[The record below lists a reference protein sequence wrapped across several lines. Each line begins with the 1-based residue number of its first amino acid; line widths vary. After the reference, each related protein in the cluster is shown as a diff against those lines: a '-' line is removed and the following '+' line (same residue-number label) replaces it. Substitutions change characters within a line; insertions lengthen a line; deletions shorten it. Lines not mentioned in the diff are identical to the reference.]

1 MRNLASCICAL
12 LIVFFAL
19 APGASAQE
27 EGQDDASEYVR
38 PGFYVGGGGGVGFPI
53 VWDNDFDDDL
63 TKLASTLSFQNGN
76 SNIVAIDGAD
86 RALMQLITVDG
97 TDIDDD
103 YRFGVNG
110 VVGYRAG
117 PRAAF
122 ELEGEWL
129 IGSNKSNL
137 DINNST
143 GTHTVEVDKIWT
155 ITANVK
161 AYLPFITGRFQP
173 FGKFGVGLRHSRLI
187 TDIATFGLTTTNVDA
202 DLVVPADFIIK
213 TTESSL
219 DGALRWGAGIDIYA
233 TPNFLTE
240 INATYVVP
248 FADVGSL
255 HSDYVSIQWRLIYRF

>member
-1 MRNLASCICAL
+1 MRNLARCICAL

-27 EGQDDASEYVR
+27 EGQDDASEFVR
-38 PGFYVGGGGGVGFPI
+38 AGFYVGGGGSARFPI
-53 VWDNDFDDDL
+53 NWDRDFDDDL
-63 TKLASTLSFQNGN
+63 TELASQLSLGN
-76 SNIVAIDGAD
+76 AAAALSVIDSTATASK
-86 RALMQLITVDG
+86 RLITVDG
-97 TDIDDD
+97 TDLEDD
-103 YRFGVNG
+103 YWYGVNG
-110 VVGYRAG
+110 VIGYRAG

-122 ELEGEWL
+122 ELEYEGL
-129 IGSNKSNL
+129 IGSNKSKL
-137 DINNST
+137 DVSDST
-143 GTHTVEVDKIWT
+143 GTHTVEVDTIWT
-155 ITANVK
+155 LTANVK

-173 FGKFGVGLRHSRLI
+173 FAKFGLGVQHAKLT
-187 TDIATFGLTTTNVDA
+187 TDIVTFGLTTTTTVQDR
-202 DLVVPADFIIK
+202 VIPADFTIK

-219 DGALRWGAGIDIYA
+219 DGALRWGGGIDIYT

>member
-1 MRNLASCICAL
+1 MRNLARCICAL

-27 EGQDDASEYVR
+27 EGQDDASEFVR
-38 PGFYVGGGGGVGFPI
+38 SGFYVGGGGSLGFPI
-53 VWDNDFDDDL
+53 MWDKDFDDDL
-63 TKLASTLSFQNGN
+63 NELATDLSFLTANAN
-76 SNIVAIDGAD
+76 VKAIDGAD
-86 RALMQLITVDG
+86 RAGNKSITVDG

-110 VVGYRAG
+110 VFGYRAG

-137 DINNST
+137 DIDNST
-143 GTHTVEVDKIWT
+143 GTQTVKVDKIWT

-173 FGKFGVGLRHSRLI
+173 FGKFGVGLRHARLT
-187 TDIATFGLTTTNVDA
+187 TDIATFGLTRTNLQQ
-202 DLVVPADFIIK
+202 DLVVSADFTIK

-219 DGALRWGAGIDIYA
+219 DGALRWGGGIDIYA

-255 HSDYVSIQWRLIYRF
+255 HTDYVSIQWRLIYRF